1 MPTQPT
7 VRNTA
12 VVTDVSLVEMRINPP
27 GAARSFKQASH
38 LTNFTFLIVR
48 QKAGRKKARRAA
60 GLFEAG

>member
-1 MPTQPT
+1 
-7 VRNTA
+7 
-12 VVTDVSLVEMRINPP
+12 MRINPP

-60 GLFEAG
+60 GLFGADEDYS